1 MKPKTESIIELLRD
15 GKWHTLEEISRKTRL
30 HEFKIEILTDFL
42 ADYSF
47 IEFNKKERRAKSS
60 KAFTDFLK
68 KHITYV

>member
-1 MKPKTESIIELLRD
+1 MKPKIESIIELLRD
-15 GKWHTLEEISRKTRL
+15 GKWHTLEEISRKTEL

-68 KHITYV
+68 KHRTCV